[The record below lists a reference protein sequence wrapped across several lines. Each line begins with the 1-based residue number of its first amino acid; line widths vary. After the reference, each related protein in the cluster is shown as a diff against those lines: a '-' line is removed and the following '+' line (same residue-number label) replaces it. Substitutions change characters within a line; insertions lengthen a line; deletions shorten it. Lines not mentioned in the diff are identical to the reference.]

1 VNLGV
6 VFLTVGYLF
15 LYCLTCLPQDSRTTT
30 NKEKPIEGKLN
41 RENLREKLTSTP
53 VSNFDTDIAIKPRK
67 VNASHVQLKETK
79 PTDKL
84 LKQSQKDSKEQKT
97 TTERLLQI

>member
-1 VNLGV
+1 VFFNL
-6 VFLTVGYLF
+6 FF
-15 LYCLTCLPQDSRTTT
+15 FASS
-30 NKEKPIEGKLN
+30 EGKLN

-97 TTERLLQI
+97 TTERLPPAKVNSKRQQPGEKEPV